1 MPTKYQLHP
10 VDLLTETVGDRTDS
24 LRQISWSYIGIS
36 EDNQQVSEFH
46 HCTHLSSEN
55 TPDSEYVEFSDLQA
69 NTVMAWIENDL
80 DNTIAT
86 DYESDLTLR
95 QYAQQEIERCLVEER
110 DNTHINHQMP
120 WYSTP
125 LNPESTNEE
134 TPE

>member
-55 TPDSEYVEFSDLQA
+55 TPG
-69 NTVMAWIENDL
+69 
-80 DNTIAT
+80 
-86 DYESDLTLR
+86 
-95 QYAQQEIERCLVEER
+95 
-110 DNTHINHQMP
+110 
-120 WYSTP
+120 
-125 LNPESTNEE
+125 
-134 TPE
+134 